1 MARCLSCAV
10 CVCLGLGL
18 SAVHARVRAQTA
30 PSFDPAPTD
39 APQIRAVDPAPA
51 PLRASEVA
59 PPPLRAT
66 GSVDSPVLRAQSA
79 DNPALEA
86 EVARLRSTALS
97 AVPLAGRASRAQ
109 ANASWV
115 LGLLYLHGIGVAASP
130 AEAAAWFERARAQ
143 GEPLAPA
150 GLAWCEI
157 DGCRTPPN
165 PAAAQRWITLL
176 RRVDLPRAQ
185 YLQWLA
191 DQRLSPL
198 QLATPGL
205 RGEPAPAPPA
215 PDRQLL
221 LSAAR
226 GGNLHARIE
235 LGFESISANRPA
247 QALEHFRAAAPRSE
261 AASANA
267 ALLSERLRV
276 TPPAPGPASAA
287 DTFAR
292 AQRNHRGEGQPANF
306 VEAIRL
312 YRLAQNQG
320 SEPAKRMLELI
331 FSRPGPDGQVDIAW
345 MQQLAYLN
353 LSGGAPALDST
364 TVRRALRREPT
375 PLFDMLPAYLR
386 K

>member
-1 MARCLSCAV
+1 
-10 CVCLGLGL
+10 
-18 SAVHARVRAQTA
+18 
-30 PSFDPAPTD
+30 PATP
-39 APQIRAVDPAPA
+39 
-51 PLRASEVA
+51 
-59 PPPLRAT
+59 
-66 GSVDSPVLRAQSA
+66 
-79 DNPALEA
+79 
-86 EVARLRSTALS
+86 
-97 AVPLAGRASRAQ
+97 
-109 ANASWV
+109 
-115 LGLLYLHGIGVAASP
+115 AAS
-130 AEAAAWFERARAQ
+130 
-143 GEPLAPA
+143 
-150 GLAWCEI
+150 
-157 DGCRTPPN
+157 
-165 PAAAQRWITLL
+165 
-176 RRVDLPRAQ
+176 
-185 YLQWLA
+185 
-191 DQRLSPL
+191 
-198 QLATPGL
+198 
-205 RGEPAPAPPA
+205 A

-226 GGNLHARIE
+226 GGNVHARIE
-235 LGFESISANRPA
+235 LGFESITANRPA
-247 QALEHFRAAAPRSE
+247 DALEHFRAAGSRSE

-276 TPPAPGPASAA
+276 TPPARSSASAA

-364 TVRRALRREPT
+364 TVRRELRREPT
-375 PLFDMLPAYLR
+375 PLFDMLPASLR

>member
-1 MARCLSCAV
+1 MLRFISRVICCCLWLGAV
-10 CVCLGLGL
+10 QAA
-18 SAVHARVRAQTA
+18 SSIPPEPA
-30 PSFDPAPTD
+30 FDGSPP
-39 APQIRAVDPAPA
+39 
-51 PLRASEVA
+51 PL
-59 PPPLRAT
+59 PPLRA
-66 GSVDSPVLRAQSA
+66 A
-79 DNPALEA
+79 DPTPETLNTTELPPPPLQAGNRPSALEA
-86 EVARLRSTALS
+86 EVSRLRSRALS
-97 AVPLAGRASRAQ
+97 AVPQPGRVAWEQARA
-109 ANASWV
+109 AWL
-115 LGLLYLHGIGVAASP
+115 LGLLYLHGLGVTASP
-130 AEAAAWFERARAQ
+130 GEAAVWFERARAL
-143 GEPLAPA
+143 GEPLAAA

-157 DGCRTPPN
+157 DGCRTAPN

-185 YLQWLA
+185 YLQWLV
-191 DQRLSPL
+191 DERLSPL
-198 QLATPGL
+198 HLATPGL
-205 RGEPAPAPPA
+205 RGEPTPAAPA

-226 GGNLHARIE
+226 GGSVHARIE

-247 QALEHFRAAAPRSE
+247 EALEHFRAAASRSE

-276 TPPAPGPASAA
+276 TPTARSSASASAA
-287 DTFAR
+287 DTFTR

-353 LSGGAPALDST
+353 LSSGAPALDST